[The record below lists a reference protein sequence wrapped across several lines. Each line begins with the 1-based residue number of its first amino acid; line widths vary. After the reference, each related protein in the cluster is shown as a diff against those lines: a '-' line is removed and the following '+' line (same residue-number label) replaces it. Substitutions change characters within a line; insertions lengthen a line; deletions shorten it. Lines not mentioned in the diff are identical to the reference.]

1 MSVVIYTKHM
11 QEQSHY
17 AVGIDIGTKTVRCV
31 IGHVDQATGTTKIVG
46 VGEAPNS
53 GMRKGVVSHLNGPA
67 TAIDAALDAAERMS
81 GHRVTTAVMSANGS
95 HIMSTKADGMIAVT
109 AADGGVTVDDVMRLE
124 EVATTGKVPVNRD
137 VLEVVPYEYRLDG
150 QDGIKDPVGMTG
162 TRLELRANVVSGL
175 APHLANIHK
184 LADMTNVAAVRIVPS
199 VLAGAQAVL
208 QESQLENGVAVI
220 DIGAA
225 TTGVAVF
232 EEGDLQHLAVI
243 PMGAQHVTNDLAIG
257 LKVDLEAAEK
267 VKLANVSLG
276 VADGD
281 DIEVEHD
288 AQTLSFARAEV
299 AEIIEARY
307 EELFERVAKELK
319 RAGGISKMPSGAVLI
334 GGGAQI
340 GGIVEFAKQQ
350 LGVAAAVGAAEVTG
364 VSDAA
369 GAPDYA
375 AAVGLMRIAG
385 ASGGLID
392 QSQRTGSRVSHAAD
406 KAGGF
411 LRSLFAKF
419 K

>member
-1 MSVVIYTKHM
+1 M

-81 GHRVTTAVMSANGS
+81 GHRVTAAVMSANGS

-281 DIEVEHD
+281 DIEVKHD

>member
-1 MSVVIYTKHM
+1 M

-17 AVGIDIGTKTVRCV
+17 AVGIDIGTKIVRCV
-31 IGHVDQATGTTKIVG
+31 IGHVDQATGAIKIVG

-81 GHRVTTAVMSANGS
+81 GHRVTTAVMSANGP

-175 APHLANIHK
+175 APHLANIHR
-184 LADMTNVAAVRIVPS
+184 LAEMTNVAAVRIVPS
-199 VLAGAQAVL
+199 VLAGAHAVL

-243 PMGAQHVTNDLAIG
+243 PIGSQHVTNDLAIG
-257 LKVDLEAAEK
+257 LKVDLEVAEK
-267 VKLANVSLG
+267 VKLADVSLG
-276 VADGD
+276 AADGD
-281 DIEVEHD
+281 DIELEHD
-288 AQTLSFARAEV
+288 GRTLSFARTEV

-340 GGIVEFAKQQ
+340 GGIAEFAKQQ
-350 LGVAAAVGAAEVTG
+350 LGVAAAVGAAEVPG
-364 VSDAA
+364 VSDTT
-369 GAPDYA
+369 GTPSYA
-375 AAVGLMRIAG
+375 VAVGLMKIAG
-385 ASGGLID
+385 VSHGPID
-392 QSQRTGSRVSHAAD
+392 HSQRTGPKVGNAAD
-406 KAGGF
+406 RAGGF
-411 LRSLFAKF
+411 LRSLFARF